1 MLLDIIPLLTETF
14 FPSSELD
21 DGTENKYQYYISFHI
36 ANTFVSTHW
45 NGRLPCCIL
54 SMFHVFDCHHH
65 IVLLRQKRLCYWSAL
80 PELPL
85 ITLHYLSRWMLV
97 TVLIVDVRKPYWTN
111 S

>member
-1 MLLDIIPLLTETF
+1 
-14 FPSSELD
+14 
-21 DGTENKYQYYISFHI
+21 
-36 ANTFVSTHW
+36 
-45 NGRLPCCIL
+45 
-54 SMFHVFDCHHH
+54 MFHVVDCLHH

-97 TVLIVDVRKPYWTN
+97 TVLIVDVRTPYWTH